1 MHWIEIK
8 KHTDKNQYFKD
19 MAIHQQILKDN
30 NGNNVGVFVPFEEYQ
45 KILDKLEELQD
56 IRDFDKAKIKNE
68 DTIPLRE
75 ARKLRMQKNG

>member
-1 MHWIEIK
+1 
-8 KHTDKNQYFKD
+8 

-45 KILDKLEELQD
+45 KILDKLEELED